1 MNTQVCP
8 LKTLKTLE
16 AVLIAR
22 ATDDKMT
29 KLVRQNK
36 GGNFHLCA
44 NGHELLGVVLA
55 QSLKPGK
62 DWGLPYYRDRAFV
75 IGLGAELDQIF
86 GAFLARETQNHSGGR
101 MMPEHF
107 SHKALR
113 IPCQSSCV
121 GSQYLQAVGVAKSLQ
136 LLNRDEVV
144 YVSGGDGST
153 SQGDFHEALNFAC
166 IHKLAVI
173 FVIQDNGWAISTQKH
188 DQTAGGTITKMAAG
202 YENLTVFDVDG
213 TSYLDLKKAADEAVL
228 KGRSAQGPSLIVAKV
243 PRMGAHSSSDDPGK
257 YQTEDQKKACLLQD
271 PVVKFKAYCLEQGII
286 DQASLA
292 ALEKKVFE
300 SVESA
305 AVRGENFQEPA
316 ITTALDHVFK
326 PFELQDNIQAQDDS
340 QEAVVMVDA
349 LNHAL
354 DEAMENDPHIVV
366 FGQDVAHGKGG
377 VFGVTRF
384 LTERYGER
392 RCFNS
397 PLAESSIIGIAIG
410 MSMVEPIKPVVE
422 IQFADYVWTGINQL
436 LNELSSLHYRAR
448 GQWHCPVVIRMPCGG
463 YIQGGPYHSQSI
475 EAHFAHV
482 PGIKVVIPS
491 NAEDA
496 KRLLKASIL
505 DPNPVVFFEHKGLY
519 RQRAFSARKEP
530 LATEVESLGK
540 AKVVRTGSDMTL
552 VGWGMSAMMG
562 SQVAD
567 QLEKQNISIEL
578 IDLRTIV
585 PFDFETLE
593 KSLKKTGKLLIVHEA
608 CKNTG
613 FGAEI
618 AAQVSEKLFHHLD
631 APIVRVAAKD
641 APVPYNLA
649 LEKQILP
656 SVDDIK
662 EAAFKLARY

>member
-1 MNTQVCP
+1 MKTQKCQI
-8 LKTLKTLE
+8 KTLKALE
-16 AVLIAR
+16 SVLTAR

-44 NGHELLGVVLA
+44 NGHELIGVVLS
-55 QSLKPGK
+55 QSLIPGK
-62 DWGLPYYRDRAFV
+62 DWGLPYYRDRAFA
-75 IGLGAELDQIF
+75 IGLGCELDQIF
-86 GAFLARETQNHSGGR
+86 GAFLAREVENHSGGR

-107 SHKALR
+107 SHKQLR

-121 GSQYLQAVGVAKSLQ
+121 GSQYLQAVGVAKSIQ
-136 LLNRDEVV
+136 LLKRDEVV

-166 IHKLAVI
+166 IHNLGVV

-188 DQTAGGTITKMAAG
+188 DQTAGGTITKMASG
-202 YENLTVFDVDG
+202 YEGLAVFDVDG
-213 TSYLDLKKAADEAVL
+213 TSYAELTEAADSAVA
-228 KGRSAQGPSLIVAKV
+228 KARQGRGPSLIVAHV
-243 PRMGAHSSSDDPGK
+243 PRLGPHSSSDDPSK
-257 YQTEDQKKACLLQD
+257 YQTLKQKQDCLALD
-271 PVVKFKAYCLEQGII
+271 PIAKFKAYCLEQGII
-286 DQASLA
+286 DENSLQE
-292 ALEKKVFE
+292 LEKTVFQT
-300 SVESA
+300 VEQA
-305 AVRGENFQEPA
+305 AVLGEQFPEPA
-316 ITTALDHVFK
+316 VSTAMDHVFK
-326 PFELQDNIQAQDDS
+326 SFDLKETIFPQEDS
-340 QEAVVMVDA
+340 QESVVMVDA

-354 DEAMENDPHIVV
+354 DETMENDPHIVV

-377 VFGVTRF
+377 VFGVTRN
-384 LTERYGER
+384 LTERYGES

-448 GQWHCPVVIRMPCGG
+448 GQWHCPLVIRMPCGG

-482 PGIKVVIPS
+482 PGLKVVLPS

-496 KRLLKASIL
+496 KRLLKASIQ
-505 DPNPVVFFEHKGLY
+505 DPNPVVFLEHKGLY

-530 LATEVESLGK
+530 LAVEVEALGK
-540 AKVVRTGSDMTL
+540 AKVVKEGSDLTL
-552 VGWGMSAMMG
+552 VTWGMGAMMG
-562 SQVAD
+562 SQVVD
-567 QLEKQNISIEL
+567 QLEKLDIAIEL

-585 PFDFETLE
+585 PYDHKTVEE
-593 KSLKKTGKLLIVHEA
+593 SIKKTGKVLIVHEA
-608 CKNTG
+608 CKNAG

-618 AAQVSEKLFHHLD
+618 AAQISEKLFNHLD
-631 APIVRVAAKD
+631 APIMRVAGKD
-641 APVPYNLA
+641 APVPYNLS

-656 SVDDIK
+656 SLDEIK
-662 EAAFKLARY
+662 EAALKLARY

>member
-1 MNTQVCP
+1 MKIQKCP
-8 LKTLKTLE
+8 VKTLKALE
-16 AVLIAR
+16 AVLVSR

-44 NGHELLGVVLA
+44 NGHELIGVVLS
-55 QSLKPGK
+55 QSLIQGK
-62 DWGLPYYRDRAFV
+62 DWGLPYYRDRAFA
-75 IGLGAELDQIF
+75 IGLGCELDQIF
-86 GAFLARETQNHSGGR
+86 GAFLAREVEHHSGGR

-107 SHKALR
+107 SHKQLR

-121 GSQYLQAVGVAKSLQ
+121 GSQYLQAVGVAKSIQ
-136 LLNRDEVV
+136 LLKRDEVV

-166 IHKLAVI
+166 IHNLGVI

-188 DQTAGGTITKMAAG
+188 DQTAGESITKMASG
-202 YENLTVFDVDG
+202 YQGLAVFDVDG
-213 TSYLDLKKAADEAVL
+213 TSYIELTEAAEKAINKARQ
-228 KGRSAQGPSLIVAKV
+228 GNGPSLIVAKV
-243 PRMGAHSSSDDPGK
+243 PRLGAHSSSDDPSK
-257 YQTEDQKKACLLQD
+257 YQTLEQRQSCLALD
-271 PVVKFKAYCLEQGII
+271 PVAKFKAYCLEQGLL
-286 DQASLA
+286 DQA
-292 ALEKKVFE
+292 ALEELEKKIFQD
-300 SVESA
+300 VEKA
-305 AVRGENFQEPA
+305 AIAGENFPEPRVE
-316 ITTALDHVFK
+316 TATDYVFK
-326 PFELQDNIQAQDDS
+326 DFELEETILTPDET
-340 QEAVVMVDA
+340 QESVVMVDA
-349 LNHAL
+349 LNHGL
-354 DEAMENDPHIVV
+354 DEAMENDPYIVV

-377 VFGVTRF
+377 VFGVTRN
-384 LTERYGER
+384 LTERYGQS

-448 GQWHCPVVIRMPCGG
+448 GEWHCPLVIRMPCGG

-482 PGIKVVIPS
+482 PGLKVVLPS

-496 KRLLKASIL
+496 KRLLKAAIQ
-505 DPNPVVFFEHKGLY
+505 DPNPVVFLEHKGLY

-530 LATEVESLGK
+530 LAMEIESLGK
-540 AKVVRTGSDMTL
+540 AKVVKPGSDLTL
-552 VGWGMSAMMG
+552 VTWGMSTQMG
-562 SQVAD
+562 SQVVD
-567 QLEKQNISIEL
+567 QLEKVDISVEL

-585 PFDFETLE
+585 PYDHKTVEE
-593 KSLKKTGKLLIVHEA
+593 SVKKTGKVLIVHEA
-608 CKNTG
+608 CKNAG

-618 AAQVSEKLFHHLD
+618 AAQISEKLFNHLD
-631 APIVRVAAKD
+631 APIMRVAAKD

-649 LEKQILP
+649 LEKEILP
-656 SVDDIK
+656 SLEQIK
-662 EAAFKLARY
+662 EAALKLARY

>member
-1 MNTQVCP
+1 MKTQACP
-8 LKTLKTLE
+8 IKTLKTLE
-16 AVLIAR
+16 LVLKAR

-36 GGNFHLCA
+36 GGNFHLCS
-44 NGHELLGVVLA
+44 NGHELIGVVLA

-62 DWGLPYYRDRAFV
+62 DWGLPYYRDRAFA
-75 IGLGAELDQIF
+75 IGLGCELDQIF
-86 GAFLARETQNHSGGR
+86 GAFLAREVDHHSGGR

-121 GSQYLQAVGVAKSLQ
+121 GSQYLQAVGVAKSIQILK
-136 LLNRDEVV
+136 RDEVV

-166 IHKLAVI
+166 IHKLPVV
-173 FVIQDNGWAISTQKH
+173 FVVQDNGWAISTQKH
-188 DQTAGGTITKMAAG
+188 DQTAGGTITKMAKG
-202 YENLTVFDVDG
+202 YENLAVFDVDG
-213 TSYLDLKKAADEAVL
+213 TLYEELQDAAQEAVSRA
-228 KGRSAQGPSLIVAKV
+228 RSGQGPALIVAKV
-243 PRMGAHSSSDDPGK
+243 PRIGPHSSSDDPSK
-257 YQTEDQKKACLLQD
+257 YQTEDQKQACLKED
-271 PVVKFKAYCLEQGII
+271 PVTKFKAFCLQQGLI
-286 DQASLA
+286 DQQSLE

-300 SVESA
+300 DVEHA
-305 AVRGENFQEPA
+305 AVRGENFPEPA
-316 ITTALDHVFK
+316 VSTALDHVFK
-326 PFELQDNIQAQDDS
+326 PFELEDKVLPADES
-340 QEAVVMVDA
+340 QEAIVMVDA

-354 DEAMENDPHIVV
+354 DECMENDPHIVV

-384 LTERYGER
+384 LTERYGET

-410 MSMVEPIKPVVE
+410 MSMVEPIRPVVE

-448 GQWHCPVVIRMPCGG
+448 GEWTCPVVVRMPCGG

-482 PGIKVVIPS
+482 PGLKVVLPS

-496 KRLLKASIL
+496 KRLLKASIQ
-505 DPNPVVFFEHKGLY
+505 DPNPVVFLEHKGLY
-519 RQRAFSARKEP
+519 RQRAFSARREP
-530 LATEVESLGK
+530 LAVEVESLGK
-540 AKVVRTGSDMTL
+540 AKVVREGSDLTL
-552 VGWGMSAMMG
+552 VTWGMSAMMG

-567 QLEKQNISIEL
+567 QLEKQGVSVEL

-585 PFDFETLE
+585 PYDHKTVEA
-593 KSLKKTGKLLIVHEA
+593 SVKKTGKVLIVHEA
-608 CKNTG
+608 CKNAG

-618 AAQVSEKLFHHLD
+618 AAQISEGLFNYLD
-631 APIVRVAAKD
+631 APIMRVAAKD

-649 LEKQILP
+649 LEKAILP
-656 SVDDIK
+656 SLDEIK
-662 EAAFKLARY
+662 EAALKLARY